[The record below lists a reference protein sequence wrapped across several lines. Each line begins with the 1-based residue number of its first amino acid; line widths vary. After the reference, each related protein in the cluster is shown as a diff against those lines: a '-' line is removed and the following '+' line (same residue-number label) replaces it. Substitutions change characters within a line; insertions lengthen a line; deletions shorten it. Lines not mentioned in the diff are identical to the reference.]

1 MWQER
6 AEAAAEEAAATRSEL
21 LALGSELGNLQRL
34 HSQEVSALT
43 RRSLSLTW
51 LPIDGWPTI

>member
-43 RRSLSLTW
+43 RRSLGRMAA
-51 LPIDGWPTI
+51 D

>member
-34 HSQEVSALT
+34 HSQ
-43 RRSLSLTW
+43 
-51 LPIDGWPTI
+51 

>member
-1 MWQER
+1 MARCGQAEEEAAMWQER

-34 HSQEVSALT
+34 HSQEVSALA
-43 RRSLSLTW
+43 
-51 LPIDGWPTI
+51 